1 MKKLIVIMAV
11 LAIAVPAMAFHA
23 REGRS
28 YECDSCHI
36 PHKAGVLEDM
46 PLWNSDT
53 VLPGSHPG
61 FTAYDSLTM
70 QATAG
75 TPVGPS
81 LLCLACHDSGASE
94 PHHAIND
101 AAGDLTGSHPME
113 FAYTGTLAADDKEL
127 VDPDTQGSSTKVNGE
142 GTITEDLL
150 SPSNGYVNCQSCHDI
165 HIQGLSDDNVAWS
178 QDIQGVGDSSG
189 GQIPND
195 GLTFDLSGDPGVDP
209 TLLWL
214 DADNDEVID
223 LGGYGGASPLAFIDH
238 TDTGDHDFRIPY
250 LVNIPG
256 IEWAAGWGADV
267 TNADD
272 YELKYGVL
280 CKTCHI
286 K

>member
-11 LAIAVPAMAFHA
+11 LAIAAPAMAFHA

-36 PHKAGVLEDM
+36 PHKAGTLEDM

-61 FTAYDSLTM
+61 FTAYDSETM

-94 PHHAIND
+94 PHRAIND

-127 VDPDTQGSSTKVNGE
+127 VDPDAQGSSTKVNGE

-165 HIQGLSDDNVAWS
+165 HIQGLSDETVAWS
-178 QDIQGVGDSSG
+178 QDIQGVGDGSALPA
-189 GQIPND
+189 GQLYDPAAPFGDYRIWADVDLD
-195 GLTFDLSGDPGVDP
+195 G
-209 TLLWL
+209 
-214 DADNDEVID
+214 VID
-223 LGGYGGASPLAFIDH
+223 VDSRGRNVPYIDH
-238 TDTGDHDFRIPY
+238 TDTGEHSFRIPY